1 MSGGKGCCTSWPTE
15 HDMTNGDRRS
25 VSRRAMVA
33 SLLMLAWAGKSRAAA
48 CAPLHVLF
56 VCPVGTVKSAI
67 AREALRR

>member
-1 MSGGKGCCTSWPTE
+1 
-15 HDMTNGDRRS
+15 
-25 VSRRAMVA
+25 MVA